1 MRILGWDM
9 NNYFEYESDDIS
21 ICEWHSGHHQ
31 EGGAGKPHKFY
42 SFGIIRVI
50 GLSNILTNNV
60 N

>member
-1 MRILGWDM
+1 M